1 MGIGSSA
8 DTSRGVTVSKNA
20 TGITARNRV
29 HSLMWTHSIIFFAEP
44 RSDFLFL
51 DMAAIIFCL
60 FVVEGHAYE
69 K

>member
-1 MGIGSSA
+1 
-8 DTSRGVTVSKNA
+8 
-20 TGITARNRV
+20 
-29 HSLMWTHSIIFFAEP
+29 MWTHSIIFFAEP